1 MSVNMQHVFFEML
14 IYIQIRDYFLDNEGD
29 ADVAYNEIIRFYYL
43 QGGSV
48 FSPKTIFLNPF
59 RPPEL
64 KHKTNKGAPQKVVAK
79 PCKPLQILRTLQSN
93 SQNETNTFASE
104 KRNTK
109 RTSYHDASNLI
120 HNENS
125 SIVSIYSNTNS
136 QPLHNS
142 HFSPNSFSY
151 IPPFY

>member
-109 RTSYHDASNLI
+109 RTRKNLRNTKEPTKEEIAIMLQKLNLI
-120 HNENS
+120 MMQA
-125 SIVSIYSNTNS
+125 I
-136 QPLHNS
+136 
-142 HFSPNSFSY
+142 
-151 IPPFY
+151 